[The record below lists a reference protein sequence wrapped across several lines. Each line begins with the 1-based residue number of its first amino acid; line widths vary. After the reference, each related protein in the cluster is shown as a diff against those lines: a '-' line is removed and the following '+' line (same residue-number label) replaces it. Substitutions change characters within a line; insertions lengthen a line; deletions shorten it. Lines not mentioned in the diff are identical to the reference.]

1 MTLPPKPRVVATLT
15 TIPSG
20 VKGAIEVIEK
30 LLEEPELDL
39 IYFNLPEIYGKDG
52 SKYPIYPL
60 PNSPRLQVL
69 KSIDLGPITKVYP
82 VLDVELDPNT
92 LIFIVDD
99 DHLPQAGIIK
109 KFLKHYREHPNSV
122 LTTGGWI
129 RGDLFVTYQE
139 MSRDFS
145 GVREVDWVEGAGGIL
160 APRRYFPKNS
170 AALLDYSKAGAYQP
184 LFKKHDDHWL
194 SWHFREAGASLKS
207 IPEFYGNLPT
217 KNIKSENIS
226 GHLNFQAEVHQVA
239 TFLKSIGVYHVSS
252 SFRPLPWGVKITLV
266 LLGVGLALMLV
277 AGRKR

>member
-1 MTLPPKPRVVATLT
+1 MVSRKPRVVATLT

-30 LLEEPELDL
+30 LLEEPEIDL

-52 SKYPIYPL
+52 SRYPKYPV
-60 PNSPRLQVL
+60 PNNPRLKVL
-69 KSIDLGPITKVYP
+69 KSIDRGPITKVYP
-82 VLDVELDPNT
+82 VLDVELDPET

-99 DHLPQAGIIK
+99 DHLPESGIIG
-109 KFLKHYREHPNSV
+109 KFLNHHRVHPDSV

-160 APRRYFPKNS
+160 AARKYFPKTS
-170 AALLDYSKAGAYQP
+170 AALLDYSKAGTYQS

-194 SWHFREAGASLKS
+194 SWHFREAGATLRS
-207 IPEFYGNLPT
+207 IPEFYGKLPT

-239 TFLKSIGVYHVSS
+239 TFLKSIGVYQVGS
-252 SFRPLPWGVKITLV
+252 SFTPLPWGVKITLV
-266 LLGVGLALMLV
+266 LLGLGLALVIVM
-277 AGRKR
+277 GKKR

>member
-1 MTLPPKPRVVATLT
+1 MVFRKPRVVATLT

-52 SKYPIYPL
+52 SRYPKYPV
-60 PNSPRLQVL
+60 PNNPRLKVL
-69 KSIDLGPITKVYP
+69 KSIDRGPITKVYP
-82 VLDVELDPNT
+82 VLDVELDPET

-99 DHLPQAGIIK
+99 DHLPESGIIG
-109 KFLKHYREHPNSV
+109 KFLKHHQAHPDSV

-160 APRRYFPKNS
+160 APRKYFPKTS
-170 AALLDYSKAGAYQP
+170 AVLLNYSKAGTYQS

-194 SWHFREAGASLKS
+194 SWHFREAGAALKS
-207 IPEFYGNLPT
+207 IPEFYGKLPT

-239 TFLKSIGVYHVSS
+239 TFLKSIGIYNVSG

-266 LLGVGLALMLV
+266 LLGLGLALVVMM
-277 AGRKR
+277 GKKK